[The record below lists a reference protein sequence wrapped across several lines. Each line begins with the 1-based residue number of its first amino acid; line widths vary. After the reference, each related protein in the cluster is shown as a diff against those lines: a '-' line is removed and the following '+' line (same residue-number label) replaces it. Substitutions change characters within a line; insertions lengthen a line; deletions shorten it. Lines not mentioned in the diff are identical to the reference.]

1 MASHVRECQRH
12 SRVQIVPFTVL
23 LCVCVC
29 VRACVRAC
37 VRVCVCVCVCVERN
51 LESICSVQLLSLYVR
66 FDQHVAHQTLHI
78 IRRHHVHTM
87 HRYRCAFVGHN
98 SIQYTVVKV
107 KNLR

>member
-1 MASHVRECQRH
+1 MASHVRECKRH
-12 SRVQIVPFTVL
+12 SRVQIVPFTAL

-29 VRACVRAC
+29 V
-37 VRVCVCVCVCVERN
+37 CVCRTQFGKHLFGTIVVTIR
-51 LESICSVQLLSLYVR
+51 VR

-87 HRYRCAFVGHN
+87 HRYRCALVRHH

-107 KNLR
+107 KNLG

>member
-1 MASHVRECQRH
+1 MPHNGVTRARMQAS
-12 SRVQIVPFTVL
+12 FTCPNSAFHGSV
-23 LCVCVC
+23 VC
-29 VRACVRAC
+29 
-37 VRVCVCVCVCVERN
+37 VCVCVCVCVERN

-87 HRYRCAFVGHN
+87 QRYRCAFVGHN

-107 KNLR
+107 KNLG